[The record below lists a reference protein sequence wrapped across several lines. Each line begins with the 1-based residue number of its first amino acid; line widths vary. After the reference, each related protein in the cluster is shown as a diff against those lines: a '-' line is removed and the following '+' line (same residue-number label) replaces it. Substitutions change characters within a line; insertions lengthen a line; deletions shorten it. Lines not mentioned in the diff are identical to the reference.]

1 MRDGK
6 QLFCLTESVFGINGS
21 LYEREPVSVCTLVC
35 KREIECENEMLR
47 GKGVAV
53 EKERERE
60 SGIEMTERER
70 L

>member
-1 MRDGK
+1 
-6 QLFCLTESVFGINGS
+6 
-21 LYEREPVSVCTLVC
+21 
-35 KREIECENEMLR
+35 MLR

-53 EKERERE
+53 KREKERERE